1 MIFTERTIK
10 ISNDVCQID
19 NPIVLYRGDYNV
31 EIRFTIIECPYK
43 YSAKNSTN
51 IIEEVDASYGQ
62 LVIRVPNDGSPI
74 FSDVVETKGGSV
86 VFTLSGEMIDES
98 IEVGDYTFQI
108 RLFDGNKESRVTIPP
123 VENGISIREP
133 IAFEDVTT
141 TNEVGEATV
150 GYALTTAATQED
162 AFDSQGNYNKT
173 TWGTGDRIT
182 AAKLNKIEAG
192 IDGVNK
198 KVASGS
204 TGSETG
210 GGSNKASDITIT
222 DTAENYTSNNVE
234 GALQEVGS
242 QINEIIDIEKSINI
256 LDRDSDSNKIAG
268 YIQADGTVRDYDEL
282 SCIDFLPID
291 TNHFYAISG
300 FVNSY
305 CAFYNESKALVSSGK
320 PGDFAEDL
328 NNFMVIT
335 PPSGSKFMR
344 LTYTTGESS
353 RLNVLELTLKADAA
367 NYNITQAYEYYVR
380 KHIKGINNIKENI
393 VQIEGEINTLKETNV
408 GVDVLKK
415 GNLFD
420 ASKSTL
426 GYIQAN
432 GTVRDYDTLWCS
444 DYCEIEPG
452 KLYRFGT
459 VVFSY
464 YAFYDEN
471 KTFIASWEDYPTTAF
486 TETIYTVDTP
496 QNAKYFRCTFD
507 RNPLEA
513 TESNR
518 PWVSNLPE
526 KPYEDDTFVIKNL
539 YPSTVKPVNPC
550 DYSEL
555 TVQVFNKCL
564 CIGDSLTYGGFNMD
578 DNAGT
583 TGAIPDAAEQS
594 AKYSY
599 PSQFSKITGV
609 QTTNKGVSGYST
621 VDWFNNFEQEDLSG
635 HDMCII
641 FLGVNDAAKAIT
653 DDDTKLYLGKIVDK
667 VKNENKHIKIY
678 LMTIIPAY
686 NADDYLHKNE
696 VIKQFANGRSDVIL
710 LDIAT
715 YGHSRQHTSY
725 TSGHLSALG
734 YYMLAKDL
742 ARYISWH
749 IDNNLRQYRDI
760 QFIGTDGY
768 YTKD

>member
-10 ISNDVCQID
+10 VTNGASQI
-19 NPIVLYRGDYNV
+19 NSPIVLYKGDKNIK
-31 EIRFTIIECPYK
+31 IRFKIVDCPYT
-43 YSAKNSTN
+43 YSKNVDN
-51 IIEEVDASYGQ
+51 IIEVSEASYAQ
-62 LVIRVPNDGSPI
+62 LVIKTPNNGLPI
-74 FSDVVETKGGSV
+74 FSDIAETESGCV
-86 VFTLSGEMIDES
+86 TFTITSEMIDEAE
-98 IEVGDYTFQI
+98 EVGKYSFQV
-108 RLFDGNKESRVTIPP
+108 RLLDDEQFSRITIPE
-123 VENGISIREP
+123 VVDGIDVRDP
-133 IAFEDVTT
+133 IAIEDISP
-141 TNEVGEATV
+141 TNEVDIATV

-192 IDGVNK
+192 IDGVNQ

-204 TGSETG
+204 TGGETG
-210 GGSNKASDITIT
+210 VDLSIYQTKTDNTLNTTNKTVS
-222 DTAENYTSNNVE
+222 
-234 GALQEVGS
+234 GAINEINEAMV
-242 QINEIIDIEKSINI
+242 NEIIDIEKSINI

-268 YIQADGTVRDYDEL
+268 YIQADGSVRDYDEL

-344 LTYTTGESS
+344 LTYTTGTSS
-353 RLNVLELTLKADAA
+353 RLNVLELALKADAA
-367 NYNITQAYEYYVR
+367 NYNVAQAYEYYVR

-420 ASKSTL
+420 ASKSIP

-513 TESNR
+513 TERNR

-539 YPSTVKPVNPC
+539 YPNTLKPVNPC

-583 TGAIPDAAEQS
+583 TGAIPDATEQS

-621 VDWFNNFEQEDLSG
+621 VDWFNNFEREDLSG

-641 FLGVNDAAKAIT
+641 FLGVNDAAQAVT

-696 VIKQFANGRSDVIL
+696 VIKEFANGRSDVIL
-710 LDIAT
+710 LDIAK
-715 YGHSRQHTSY
+715 YGHARQSTSY

>member
-1 MIFTERTIK
+1 
-10 ISNDVCQID
+10 
-19 NPIVLYRGDYNV
+19 
-31 EIRFTIIECPYK
+31 
-43 YSAKNSTN
+43 
-51 IIEEVDASYGQ
+51 
-62 LVIRVPNDGSPI
+62 
-74 FSDVVETKGGSV
+74 
-86 VFTLSGEMIDES
+86 
-98 IEVGDYTFQI
+98 
-108 RLFDGNKESRVTIPP
+108 
-123 VENGISIREP
+123 
-133 IAFEDVTT
+133 
-141 TNEVGEATV
+141 
-150 GYALTTAATQED
+150 
-162 AFDSQGNYNKT
+162 
-173 TWGTGDRIT
+173 
-182 AAKLNKIEAG
+182 
-192 IDGVNK
+192 
-198 KVASGS
+198 
-204 TGSETG
+204 
-210 GGSNKASDITIT
+210 
-222 DTAENYTSNNVE
+222 
-234 GALQEVGS
+234 
-242 QINEIIDIEKSINI
+242 
-256 LDRDSDSNKIAG
+256 
-268 YIQADGTVRDYDEL
+268 
-282 SCIDFLPID
+282 
-291 TNHFYAISG
+291 
-300 FVNSY
+300 
-305 CAFYNESKALVSSGK
+305 
-320 PGDFAEDL
+320 
-328 NNFMVIT
+328 
-335 PPSGSKFMR
+335 MR

-353 RLNVLELTLKADAA
+353 RLNVLELALKADAA
-367 NYNITQAYEYYVR
+367 NYNVAQAYEYYVR
-380 KHIKGINNIKENI
+380 KHIKGMNNIKENI

-513 TESNR
+513 SERNR
-518 PWVSNLPE
+518 AWVSNLPE

-539 YPSTVKPVNPC
+539 YPNTLKPVNPC

-583 TGAIPDAAEQS
+583 TGAIPNAAEQS
-594 AKYSY
+594 VKYSY

-641 FLGVNDAAKAIT
+641 FLGVNDVAKAVT

-710 LDIAT
+710 LDIAK
-715 YGHSRQHTSY
+715 YGHARQCTSY

-742 ARYISWH
+742 AKYISWH